1 MVGRDE
7 ELGRLLA
14 ALEVA
19 GRGTAASALLVAG
32 EAGVGKTRPVD
43 EFTERARRDGTFV
56 LAGACLDVGETAAPF
71 APVAEASP
79 VPAPPSWVWRRGAL
93 ILAGAAQLITIS
105 ALTSADPLAVTWAA
119 LLLAIAPAPVAAIAA
134 FAPAPVN
141 RLAAAAGVLIL
152 IAGIAG
158 SIVHTGLFFVP
169 ALVVLA
175 VGGVKL
181 QREQARPGR
190 EG

>member
-1 MVGRDE
+1 MS
-7 ELGRLLA
+7 
-14 ALEVA
+14 
-19 GRGTAASALLVAG
+19 TQN
-32 EAGVGKTRPVD
+32 
-43 EFTERARRDGTFV
+43 
-56 LAGACLDVGETAAPF
+56 
-71 APVAEASP
+71 APVGLIPATSTS
-79 VPAPPSWVWRRGAL
+79 APPSWVWRRGAL

-105 ALTSADPLAVTWAA
+105 ALTSADPLAVTWAS

-134 FAPAPVN
+134 FAPSPVN
-141 RLAAAAGVLIL
+141 RLAAAVGVLVL